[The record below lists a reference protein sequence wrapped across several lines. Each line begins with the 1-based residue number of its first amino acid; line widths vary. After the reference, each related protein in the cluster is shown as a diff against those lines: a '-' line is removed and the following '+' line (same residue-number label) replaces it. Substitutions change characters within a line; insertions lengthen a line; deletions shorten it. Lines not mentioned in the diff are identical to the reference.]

1 MEEAKREIMRK
12 RDSVRVKMCERKRG
26 GDTKES
32 KNPRVK
38 GGGGGGWRDGKRKR
52 YYLWFDQTNLQTN
65 KKNLLSVAL
74 HSKIHTTHIY

>member
-1 MEEAKREIMRK
+1 MRK

-65 KKNLLSVAL
+65 KKTSSVWPYTR
-74 HSKIHTTHIY
+74 KYIQHTFTEWVSMV

>member
-26 GDTKES
+26 GDTKER

-38 GGGGGGWRDGKRKR
+38 GGGGGEVGGTVKEKGTICG
-52 YYLWFDQTNLQTN
+52 LIKQICKQT
-65 KKNLLSVAL
+65 KKPP
-74 HSKIHTTHIY
+74 